1 MEGDVGS
8 ELTYSLGEEQCH
20 LFENMLKDLE
30 DNSQRLGIRSY
41 GISLTTL
48 EEVFMK

>member
-1 MEGDVGS
+1 VHGNVGS
-8 ELTYSLGEEQCH
+8 ELTYLLVENQSSVFEE
-20 LFENMLKDLE
+20 MLQDLE
-30 DNSQRLGIRSY
+30 QESEALGIRSY